1 MKPKNKGEERERK
14 RERKKRMR
22 MIKEVVG
29 DSWDSLD
36 PPRP

>member
-1 MKPKNKGEERERK
+1 VIMKPKNKGEE